1 MRNRIMILL
10 ILSIFTLTIFSSI
23 CFADPIRFSISAN
36 CTPEHPFS
44 RSMKWV
50 ERTLE
55 RRTNG
60 EIDVEY
66 YFLGQLG
73 SAKEQME
80 LLMSGDLDYVML
92 GPREVGR
99 YIPEVGILN
108 GPYIFR
114 DFDHAFKVME
124 SSIGK
129 ELNEKCIDQLG
140 IRIIVGVY
148 EFGVRHLTTSKKI
161 IKSPEDLHGEK
172 MRVMDEPVSIAV
184 MRAMGAKAVPI
195 AFGELYLAL
204 KQGIA
209 DGQENP
215 ISNIIACKFQ
225 EVQKYLMLTGHV
237 WNIGCGFI
245 NEAKYQ
251 SLTPENREIVV
262 NTLQEGSAI
271 SDFLTEQAEIE
282 GFKIWEEAGNEI
294 IKVDVEAFKKP
305 VVESIYYD
313 LKKDEWKDLFEEIQA
328 IE

>member
-10 ILSIFTLTIFSSI
+10 ILSVFTLTIFGST
-23 CFADPIRFSISAN
+23 CFAGPIRFSVSAN

-44 RSMKWV
+44 QSMKWV

-60 EIDVEY
+60 EIDVVY
-66 YFLGQLG
+66 YFLGELG
-73 SAKEQME
+73 SAKEQLD

-99 YIPEVGILN
+99 YISEVGILN

-114 DFDHAFKVME
+114 DFDHAFKVMD
-124 SSIGK
+124 SSIGE
-129 ELNEKCIDQLG
+129 ELNKKCIDQLG
-140 IRIIVGVY
+140 IRIIIGVY
-148 EFGVRHLTTSKKI
+148 EFGVRHLTTTNKI
-161 IKSPEDLHGEK
+161 IKSPEDLHGVK
-172 MRVMDEPVSIAV
+172 MRVMDDPASIAI
-184 MRAMGAKAVPI
+184 MRAMGAEAVPI

-204 KQGIA
+204 KQGVA
-209 DGQENP
+209 DGEENP
-215 ISNIIACKFQ
+215 ISNIIATKFH
-225 EVQKYLMLTGHV
+225 EVQKYLMLTGHSY
-237 WNIGCGFI
+237 NIGCGFI
-245 NEAKYQ
+245 NEAKFQ
-251 SLTPENREIVV
+251 SLTPENREILVS
-262 NTLQEGSAI
+262 TLLEGAAL

-313 LKKDEWKDLFEEIQA
+313 LNKDEWKDLFEEIQA
-328 IE
+328 IK